1 MRYRIKH
8 VIEYGALRTL
18 VALVSVLP
26 YRGALFV
33 GWIVAWI
40 SFFLLPFRRKEA
52 ESRIRR
58 VFLYALHGSQVRAIA
73 WKAWR
78 NIVFNGI
85 EMVRAGKVTPAWIRK
100 VFVDLDCLKVLKTHC
115 DTGRGAIFACPHMG
129 SWELAAIGA
138 HFNGIPI
145 FSFAAVQKNP
155 LVDRYMNK
163 MRTKH
168 GVESIARGSSGLRE
182 ILRKLKTGHI
192 LAILPDVRMRTPALS
207 IPFLGGT
214 ANIGEGM
221 ALFAKIADVPIFPC
235 IVTRVGWAG
244 HHTQVHPPVWP
255 DKELGR
261 DEDILRM
268 TTAVMGI
275 IENAI
280 RNDPAQWFWFNK
292 RWILDPIDNKT
303 PQKQMSN

>member
-18 VALVSVLP
+18 VGFVNILP

-33 GWIVAWI
+33 GCIVAWI
-40 SFFLLPFRRKEA
+40 SFFIIPSRKRKDA

-58 VFLYALHGSQVRAIA
+58 VFNYTLRGSQVRRIA
-73 WKAWR
+73 WQSWR
-78 NIVFNGI
+78 NIVFSGI
-85 EMVRAGKVTPAWIRK
+85 EMARTAKMTEEWIRE
-100 VFVDLDCLKVLKTHC
+100 VFVDLKCLNVLKEHSEA
-115 DTGRGAIFACPHMG
+115 GRGAIFACPHMG

-155 LVDRYMNK
+155 LVDRYMNE

-168 GVESIARGSSGLRE
+168 GIESIARGSSGLRE
-182 ILRKLKTGHI
+182 IPRKLKAGHI
-192 LAILPDVRMRTPALS
+192 LAILPDVRMKTRALS

-221 ALFAKIADVPIFPC
+221 ARYAKVADVPIFPC
-235 IVTRVGWAG
+235 IVTRVGWAK
-244 HHTQVHPPVWP
+244 HRTEIHPPIRP
-255 DKELGR
+255 DKTLDR
-261 DEDILRM
+261 DEDVLRM
-268 TTAVMGI
+268 TTAVMNI

-303 PQKQMSN
+303 PKK